1 MWRRIWVG
9 QAVPSCGRSLSRGA
23 AAPGE
28 GRAAAA
34 TWAREGTPAPSRP
47 PAMGKPLSGW
57 SLWGLGGEAWLGL
70 ERAEQPG
77 LCPRPAREVL
87 GLVQGLKAHGWEG
100 RKRKDGKTQNPR
112 AACKEC
118 GKPCPT
124 VSGAECPLQPPG
136 NLPGSKRLQS
146 PSLAPGWG
154 CQAPVT
160 GATSKRPS
168 VWALTL
174 RRPGCWT
181 PRACRGSERQSS
193 LGPCLWD
200 HGADPLM
207 APTPCADWPLMAANY
222 PGKRE
227 ADLDWKRLNSS
238 NSRLPAG
245 FLVLLPKQSRREG
258 STSTVTSASSS
269 PLCVRVGTHAA
280 PVKSRP
286 DRNQSSAHSP
296 LLGLPH
302 FLL

>member
-1 MWRRIWVG
+1 MRGG
-9 QAVPSCGRSLSRGA
+9 QQQPRGHGK
-23 AAPGE
+23 APL
-28 GRAAAA
+28 
-34 TWAREGTPAPSRP
+34 P
-47 PAMGKPLSGW
+47 PAGHLP
-57 SLWGLGGEAWLGL
+57 WGSHCRGGACGGEAWLGL
-70 ERAEQPG
+70 GRAERPG
-77 LCPRPAREVL
+77 LCPWPACEVL
-87 GLVQGLKAHGWEG
+87 GLVQGLKAHGWKG

-118 GKPCPT
+118 GKPCLT
-124 VSGAECPLQPPG
+124 VSGAECPVQPPG
-136 NLPGSKRLQS
+136 NLPGSKNLRS

-160 GATSKRPS
+160 GATCKRPS

-174 RRPGCWT
+174 RRPGCWS
-181 PRACRGSERQSS
+181 PRACRGSEGQSS

-207 APTPCADWPLMAANY
+207 APTPRAGRPLMAANY
-222 PGKRE
+222 PGKGG
-227 ADLDWKRLNSS
+227 ADLDRKRLNSS

-258 STSTVTSASSS
+258 TTSTVTSPSSSGRTHTHGS
-269 PLCVRVGTHAA
+269 PLCVRVCTRAA
-280 PVKSRP
+280 PVKSCP
-286 DRNQSSAHSP
+286 DRNQSSGHSP